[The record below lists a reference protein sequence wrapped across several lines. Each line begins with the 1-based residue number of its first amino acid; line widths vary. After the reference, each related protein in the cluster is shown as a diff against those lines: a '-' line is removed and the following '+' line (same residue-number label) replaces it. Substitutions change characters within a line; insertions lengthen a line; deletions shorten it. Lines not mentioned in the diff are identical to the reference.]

1 MKHIV
6 IRSSTAQVTPR
17 ELKGAGTLAPFLGQQ
32 DSILLLVQQ
41 LPTWSAR
48 LDEAS
53 LNMERREFEVAR
65 TVLDSLEDHFD
76 MNAAALAERGR
87 MYDLLD
93 ILEAVRNDDRTD
105 AELDSAEID
114 ALGSLAADNYDRA
127 AHWAQ
132 NILCFHYGFCRPP
145 LTGGGEFLA
154 PVFFQVLPV
163 VPTPSHVFIKPV
175 PNPARTLVTFHFQLP
190 ANEQMA
196 EIVVRDVHGRQQYRT
211 RVSGEQ
217 GQSLWDTRSVP
228 SGTYTVELLSGSAR
242 LAHDRLIVQP

>member
-1 MKHIV
+1 MRIGIGAIAHGSTSSASTMDYAV
-6 IRSSTAQVTPR
+6 LRSQEVVSSWHPCPFTSPRLWRHEDRHRSDSTRAW
-17 ELKGAGTLAPFLGQQ
+17 TLA
-32 DSILLLVQQ
+32 
-41 LPTWSAR
+41 R
-48 LDEAS
+48 
-53 LNMERREFEVAR
+53 
-65 TVLDSLEDHFD
+65 VL
-76 MNAAALAERGR
+76 
-87 MYDLLD
+87 
-93 ILEAVRNDDRTD
+93 
-105 AELDSAEID
+105 
-114 ALGSLAADNYDRA
+114 
-127 AHWAQ
+127 
-132 NILCFHYGFCRPP
+132 
-145 LTGGGEFLA
+145 
-154 PVFFQVLPV
+154 VLPV